1 MRYFLFYLIL
11 IGMLLSPCFQSYA
24 LNTPLGD
31 FPDWGES
38 LEQVIEKRN
47 IESPIVEEGRSLLFD
62 IPAKI
67 MLAKETSK
75 EWTYTALYYFRQNK
89 LIEFSISI
97 GEGKSLD
104 HLYRTIKNIFG
115 IIYEKYDGPYFV
127 GEETFMDK
135 ERNTIILLMNGD
147 KVILYFID
155 FTAYIQH
162 RETR

>member
-1 MRYFLFYLIL
+1 MRYVLFYLIL
-11 IGMLLSPCFQSYA
+11 IGMILSPCFQSYA

-67 MLAKETSK
+67 MLAKETSR
-75 EWTYTALYYFRQNK
+75 EWTYTVLYYFWQNK

-97 GEGKSLD
+97 EEGKSLD
-104 HLYRTIKNIFG
+104 HLYRTIKNILE
-115 IIYEKYDGPYFV
+115 ITHEKYDGPYFM
-127 GEETFMDK
+127 GEDAFLDE
-135 ERNTIILLMNGD
+135 ERNTIILLMNSD

-155 FTAYIQH
+155 FMAYIQH